1 MGTDRKGGSGT
12 TMYMATLA
20 RNACHFAPESWHS
33 WEDHH
38 HKALNLAR
46 QAHAEQDG
54 KKKDAKLNEALLV
67 NGFGDHY
74 LQDSYAAGHLINKTK
89 IMQMYVRHLDRNPP
103 VTAGYTTDPT
113 WRAFQS
119 MAYNQDGLTDDR
131 QYDKSRIGRRDIGG
145 QQVTTAQNPQ
155 AVENTQS
162 LGNNF
167 NWQDR
172 FKMLGLTVP
181 TAAKPGTP
189 AWKLLVWMQ
198 KQRGGWLTTRYE
210 VNFDAKELQG
220 KAREIGISKLDVNDA
235 IRSLLDGNIIYK
247 IGESRRQA
255 GDRLDIGEHSVA
267 GMFTLRKDWVVS
279 ITGSNEK
286 KFNSAVAT
294 SDTGDSPEYDKMAQ
308 ATVYK
313 DYVLFM
319 RDSYLQKATN
329 AAHDYFCE
337 EGLKVSSGQGKQLFQ
352 IYGDYNMLEKD
363 SSVGLRDSAETS
375 NMSRD
380 SVLAMANTGAEP
392 PGKDTATILDR
403 LPSWVEPPEGGA
415 AISLADWQTRDGK
428 LEAWLGPNVFDK
440 MNVGINLAMG
450 VVGNLG
456 KITEDENVHGGEA
469 F

>member
-1 MGTDRKGGSGT
+1 M
-12 TMYMATLA
+12 
-20 RNACHFAPESWHS
+20 
-33 WEDHH
+33 
-38 HKALNLAR
+38 
-46 QAHAEQDG
+46 
-54 KKKDAKLNEALLV
+54 
-67 NGFGDHY
+67 
-74 LQDSYAAGHLINKTK
+74 
-89 IMQMYVRHLDRNPP
+89 
-103 VTAGYTTDPT
+103 
-113 WRAFQS
+113 
-119 MAYNQDGLTDDR
+119 
-131 QYDKSRIGRRDIGG
+131 
-145 QQVTTAQNPQ
+145 
-155 AVENTQS
+155 
-162 LGNNF
+162 
-167 NWQDR
+167 
-172 FKMLGLTVP
+172 
-181 TAAKPGTP
+181 
-189 AWKLLVWMQ
+189 
-198 KQRGGWLTTRYE
+198 
-210 VNFDAKELQG
+210 
-220 KAREIGISKLDVNDA
+220 DVNDA

-255 GDRLDIGEHSVA
+255 GDRLDIGEHSVT
-267 GMFTLRKDWVVS
+267 GMFTLRKEWVVS
-279 ITGSNEK
+279 ITGNNEK
-286 KFNSAVAT
+286 KFNSAVVT

-392 PGKDTATILDR
+392 PGKDTSSILDR